1 MTNLINGS
9 VGDYLISGS
18 VIVGL
23 LTWIWQRREADIK
36 RFQVDLDAAKNSFQS
51 ELNTKASAAELI
63 ELRAELRAVT
73 ATGHALQQQ
82 STKIE
87 GRMELFLRML
97 EGETKDREKSEITLT
112 KEVRDGKHD
121 MRSDLQSVETRIM
134 SAITDIKSSL
144 PRSSRR
150 ETDDR

>member
-9 VGDYLISGS
+9 IGDYIISAS
-18 VIVGL
+18 VIVGMA
-23 LTWIWQRREADIK
+23 TWIWQRREADIK
-36 RFQVDLDAAKNSFQS
+36 KFQVDLDAAKNSFQS
-51 ELNTKASAAELI
+51 ELNTKASSAELV

-121 MRSDLQSVETRIM
+121 MRNDLQSSEARIM
-134 SAITDIKSSL
+134 GAISEVKQSMS
-144 PRSSRR
+144 RSPRR
-150 ETDDR
+150 ETDNR